1 MSTYLQNSLILK
13 HKYSTKKI
21 INIVNKKIFIFWGKM
36 GSKVKARWL
45 LTRTPD
51 SPCSAKIKS
60 YKTRSLFLK
69 HTFFYYVIISQNIRS
84 IMLSY
89 HKIYVLSCYHITK
102 YTFYYVIISQNI
114 RSIMLSY
121 HKIYL
126 LSCYHITKYTIYHV
140 IISQNEK
147 KIINPFLILR
157 LDS

>member
-69 HTFFYYVIISQNIRS
+69 HTF
-84 IMLSY
+84 Y
-89 HKIYVLSCYHITK
+89 H
-102 YTFYYVIISQNI
+102 VIISQNI